1 MKRIALACLCSLLA
15 LPLFAQTEPALYG
28 VITDKKTG
36 EALAGATIKVKDEN
50 GNLIRGA
57 KSNSEG
63 RYRIVLPMGRYAV
76 EVSYLGYK
84 TRTEQVSIALPLE
97 RNFALSEGEVRAA
110 EILVDAGEDL
120 VTTIMKRAIREK
132 KRQRDSLR
140 AYELEA
146 YTKRLTR
153 SDTSIA
159 GITETFAKGY
169 WRKGD
174 TLREVVVQERI
185 TENIKAQL
193 QAGVTIAA
201 GIRGILDFS
210 EERISIVGNRFVSPL
225 ANDAFSCYGFEL
237 LETTQSD
244 FGEIFTIKL
253 IAKNNFIP
261 LFTGTIKIAAN
272 TYALVAADLVPNRS
286 GFKLPYV
293 KDITLSY
300 KQTQELHYDSAGN
313 AFWLPATQFL
323 EGALT
328 VSIASG
334 FVELPRISFTQMT
347 AIYRYIINEPVP
359 DTLFERRL
367 VTKAPEAEK
376 FDSAFWQAR
385 EFVALTQEETQAYA
399 TLDSSKTL
407 QSQFQPR
414 GLGARLG
421 AASAAPRGLLG
432 HLANLPNIR
441 FNRVE
446 GFFLGGKFEL
456 DSLTA
461 LTALS
466 GSIGYGTERQE
477 WLWTLSAEQWFDKD
491 RRFSLGLDLYRT
503 TTFTPERNGIF
514 PLANALLGLF
524 ERRDY
529 HNYFNAEGFKISARY
544 APNSRF
550 RYALSFLSETQRSMP
565 LVPPGHRWFNWLES
579 QNFRDNPP
587 ILDGVMRSLA
597 FEFNYGTPF
606 SAFIGQPTLF
616 AQVEHS
622 SSALGSA
629 FDFTRVWLIG
639 SMRLRSFFTERFLS
653 PHFSFQIEAGTFF
666 GPSLPPQRYFSVE
679 SPIGGLAFSNVMIG
693 VGEKEFIGTS
703 LASLIIEHNFQ
714 SVPFEMLGIEFL
726 EKENIQLI
734 VRSGVASIW
743 QGETSKLYGEAGLG
757 IGGILGL
764 IRVDGVVG
772 FLQNQ
777 TPRWRWAIG
786 LGLLL

>member
-1 MKRIALACLCSLLA
+1 MKCLVLACVFWLIA

-28 VITDKKTG
+28 RITDKKTG
-36 EALAGATIKVKDEN
+36 EALAGATIKVKDAS
-50 GNLIRGA
+50 GNVIRGA

-63 RYRIVLPMGRYAV
+63 RYRIALPMGRYVV

-84 TRTEQVSIALPLE
+84 TQVEPVAIALPLE
-97 RNFALSEGEVRAA
+97 KNFALSEGEVRTA
-110 EILVDAGEDL
+110 EIVVDAGEDL

-132 KRQRDSLR
+132 KRQRDSLYS
-140 AYELEA
+140 YELEA

-169 WRKGD
+169 WRRGD

-225 ANDAFSCYGFEL
+225 ANDAFSCYSFEL
-237 LETTQSD
+237 VETTQSD
-244 FGEIFTIKL
+244 IGEIFTIKL

-286 GFKLPYV
+286 GFRLPYV
-293 KDITLSY
+293 KDLKLSY
-300 KQTQELHYDSAGN
+300 KQTQELYHDRAGN

-323 EGALT
+323 EGSLK

-334 FVELPRISFTQMT
+334 FVELPRVSFTQT
-347 AIYRYIINEPVP
+347 TVIYRYIINEPVP
-359 DTLFERRL
+359 DTVFEKRL
-367 VTKAPEAEK
+367 VTKAAEAEK
-376 FDSAFWQAR
+376 FDSTFWQAR
-385 EFVALTQEETQAYA
+385 EFVALTDEEVRAYQ

-421 AASAAPRGLLG
+421 AASAPPSGWLG
-432 HLANLPNIR
+432 HLANLPDIR

-446 GFFLGGKFEL
+446 GFFVGGKLQL

-461 LTALS
+461 LTALK
-466 GSIGYGTERQE
+466 GSLGYGTERKE
-477 WLWTLSAEQWFDKD
+477 WLWTLGAEQWFDKD
-491 RRFSLGLDLYRT
+491 RRWSLGLELYRT
-503 TTFTPERNGIF
+503 TSFTPEHNGMF

-529 HNYFNAEGFKISARY
+529 HNYFSAEGFKVSARY

-550 RYALSFLSETQRSMP
+550 RYTLSFLNEMQRTMP
-565 LVPPGHRWFNWLES
+565 IVPPGHRWFNWLAS
-579 QNFRDNPP
+579 QTFRENPP
-587 ILDGVMRSLA
+587 IQDGLMRSLL
-597 FEFNYGTPF
+597 FEFNHGTPF
-606 SAFIGQPTLF
+606 SAFLGQPTLF
-616 AQVEHS
+616 AQIEHT

-629 FDFTRVWLIG
+629 FDFTRVWVIG
-639 SMRLRSFFTERFLS
+639 TLRVRSFFTERFLS
-653 PHFSFQIEAGTFF
+653 PYFAFQLEAGTFF
-666 GPSLPPQRYFSVE
+666 GPGLPPQRYFCVE
-679 SPIGGLAFSNVMIG
+679 APVGGLAFSNVLIG
-693 VGEKEFIGTS
+693 VAEKEFIGTS
-703 LASLIIEHNFQ
+703 IASLIVEHNFQ
-714 SVPFEMLGIEFL
+714 SVPFEILGIEFL

-734 VRSGVASIW
+734 VRSGIASIW
-743 QGETSKLYGEAGLG
+743 QGEASKLYGEAGLG

-777 TPRWRWAIG
+777 APRWRWAIG